1 MHLVWDWNGTLLDD
15 LHLVVAATNA
25 SLAAFGAGPITAED
39 HRRDFRR
46 PVADYYAWVLG
57 RRLDDAEFTRI
68 NDVFHDAYLGLL
80 PGARLAGDAPAALA
94 AWPGTQSL
102 LSMWIHDALV
112 PTVSRYGLA
121 ERFLRVDGLRVD
133 RDEVHQH
140 KAPHLAEHL
149 TAMGL
154 GGPDTVLIGDSVDDA
169 DAARAVGARVVLYTG
184 GFTDPDVLAATGFP
198 VAASLLDAVHLATR
212 FGPAVPVQP
221 DRAGRWISRAGRP
234 APP

>member
-25 SLAAFGAGPITAED
+25 SLADVGAGPITAAD

-46 PVADYYAWVLG
+46 PVADYYAEVLG
-57 RRLDDAEFTRI
+57 RPLAPGEFGRL
-68 NDVFHDAYLGLL
+68 NDVFHATYLDLL
-80 PGARLAGDAPAALA
+80 PHARLAGDATPALA
-94 AWPGTQSL
+94 AWAGTQSL
-102 LSMWIHDALV
+102 LSMWLHDALV

-121 ERFLRVDGLRVD
+121 EHFVRVDGLRTD
-133 RDEVHQH
+133 REVVHQH

-149 TAMGL
+149 AAL
-154 GGPDTVLIGDSVDDA
+154 GYSGPDTVLIGDSVDDA

-212 FGPAVPVQP
+212 FAPA
-221 DRAGRWISRAGRP
+221 AATP
-234 APP
+234 APVDHPRG